1 MKIAIVNDVILIAE
15 ALRRVIANTHEHEV
29 IWAAHSGEQAVRFC
43 AENRPDLILM
53 DLIMP
58 GMDGVEATRRIM
70 QQSPCAILIVT
81 ASPEENTSMVFRAL
95 GAGALDV
102 TATPMLSGRTAS
114 DLALM
119 AKIKTVGKLIA
130 ADLPA
135 NAATARLSPSP
146 SPSPA
151 LQNIETLIAI
161 GASTGGPLALAKI
174 LGTWKPPANAVAVIV
189 QHIDQAFTNSF
200 SNWLSS
206 QIDFPIDVIEDGG
219 HLLPGRI
226 MVAKTNDHVVLGQN
240 ERLHYMGEAGQLSV
254 SPLHRRVLPLRRAA
268 LEEKCRGRPPY
279 RHGTRRCSGTA
290 GNEKGGKTD
299 DCAGPADQCRVRHA
313 ACGSGHRR
321 GGIDLA
327 AGKNR
332 RDAQHQG
339 RKKCKQ
345 QQNRQ
350 ALMQHLGN

>member
-240 ERLHYMGEAGQLSV
+240 ERLHYRVKPVNYPYRPSIDVFFHCVAQHWKKNAVGVLLTGMGRDGAAGLLAMRKAGKLTIAQDQQTSAVYGMPRAAADIGAAELI
-254 SPLHRRVLPLRRAA
+254 LPL
-268 LEEKCRGRPPY
+268 EKIGVMLN
-279 RHGTRRCSGTA
+279 TR
-290 GNEKGGKTD
+290 
-299 DCAGPADQCRVRHA
+299 
-313 ACGSGHRR
+313 
-321 GGIDLA
+321 
-327 AGKNR
+327 AGKN
-332 RDAQHQG
+332 ASN
-339 RKKCKQ
+339 
-345 QQNRQ
+345 NRTDKP
-350 ALMQHLGN
+350 